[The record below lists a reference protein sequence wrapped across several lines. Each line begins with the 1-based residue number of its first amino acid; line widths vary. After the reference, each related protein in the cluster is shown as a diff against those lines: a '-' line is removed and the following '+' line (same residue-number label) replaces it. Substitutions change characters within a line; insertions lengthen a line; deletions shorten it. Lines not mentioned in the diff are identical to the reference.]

1 MKTDT
6 DFRQNI
12 IIISLIAVLAA
23 CVYNAVQINNLEE
36 RAELKVKGA
45 REFAG
50 KLAAQKLYL
59 EAAAHIEKY
68 LGDNLVAPAE
78 VESTLIYL
86 ADLYF
91 EHIGNYE
98 KAMAFYL
105 KALFMFP
112 ATKYKNDIE
121 RRVIEC
127 KDRLG
132 RRLEAANDLDAI
144 NAAEKAVQQNKT
156 AAAPSTVENSVVVA
170 RIGETSITMADYL
183 SELDSLFAES
193 QVDISKPENRARLL
207 KEVIVRKVLGK
218 IARSKRLDSD
228 SQISRQLNLVREKL
242 MIDKLLN
249 EEVFSK
255 TEVDEMSMKLYY
267 DAHKNEMRT
276 PDKYKFEFIGLADK
290 TEAVAISS
298 GGDAN
303 KFSSYASR
311 QTQFAPLDE
320 ISAAVE
326 ADLSAITGE
335 ISASRPGEIVKA
347 PAVKPDGTFVV
358 LKLSNFIKGDIL
370 PYESVK
376 QAVKNA
382 LTAQKRENDLQN
394 YIMKN
399 FAELNV
405 VVYDDVFKRESG
417 AGK

>member
-1 MKTDT
+1 
-6 DFRQNI
+6 
-12 IIISLIAVLAA
+12 
-23 CVYNAVQINNLEE
+23 
-36 RAELKVKGA
+36 
-45 REFAG
+45 
-50 KLAAQKLYL
+50 
-59 EAAAHIEKY
+59 
-68 LGDNLVAPAE
+68 
-78 VESTLIYL
+78 
-86 ADLYF
+86 
-91 EHIGNYE
+91 
-98 KAMAFYL
+98 
-105 KALFMFP
+105 MFP

-144 NAAEKAVQQNKT
+144 NAAEKAKQQNKT

-170 RIGETSITMADYL
+170 RIGETEITMADYL

-193 QVDISKPENRARLL
+193 QVDVSKPENRARLL
-207 KEVIVRKVLGK
+207 KDVIARKVLAK
-218 IARSKRLDSD
+218 IARSKRMDSD
-228 SQISRQLNLVREKL
+228 SQISRQLNLAREKL

-249 EEVFSK
+249 EEVFSR

-267 DAHKNEMRT
+267 DANKNEMRT
-276 PDKYKFEFIGLADK
+276 PDKYKFEFISLADK
-290 TEAVAISS
+290 TEAVAIAS

-303 KFSSYASR
+303 KFASYAVQ
-311 QTQFAPLDE
+311 QTQFAPLSE
-320 ISAAVE
+320 ISAALQ
-326 ADLSAITGE
+326 ADLPAITGE
-335 ISASRPGEIVKA
+335 ISASKPGDIVKA

-358 LKLSNFIKGDIL
+358 LKLSGFIKGDIL

-376 QAVKNA
+376 QAVKNE
-382 LTAQKRENDLQN
+382 LTARKRENDLQN